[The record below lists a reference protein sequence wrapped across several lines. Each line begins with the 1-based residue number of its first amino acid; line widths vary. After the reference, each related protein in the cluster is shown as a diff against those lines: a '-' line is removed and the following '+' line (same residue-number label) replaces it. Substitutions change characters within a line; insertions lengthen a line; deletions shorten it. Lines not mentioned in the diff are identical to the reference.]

1 MHQTWSSIYMIS
13 ISYSRITAVILIF
26 LIGSSHSVLAFETE
40 QSEVLNIDGLK
51 LDDGMIIAHITLPER
66 IQTSIRPITVGLFVH
81 DASCSDAPL
90 IGWGQVI
97 PDPDSHVGILLY
109 GHIPLG
115 LTSGNITVQAA
126 TNMNDK
132 FPTLC
137 SPYISPP
144 KPLEYAVSSKEPA
157 EIDSWYNSHTIETKS
172 KPQYII
178 EDIIVSSDYMWV
190 SPGSLI
196 KPEVVV
202 KNQGED
208 DTSPIPV
215 QVDAYLGERLL
226 TPNEAQISPL
236 MNGEKKTFTLSYSI
250 PSDMDYGTYDLTMV
264 LDPNL
269 LTGKGDAYSSGGKI
283 SLSTPDDDSFIGCAA
298 CWAAAHN
305 N

>member
-1 MHQTWSSIYMIS
+1 MSS
-13 ISYSRITAVILIF
+13 ISYSRIVAVILIF
-26 LIGSSHSVLAFETE
+26 FICSSYSVFALEKE
-40 QSEVLNIDGLK
+40 KSGVLSIDELK
-51 LDDGMIIAHITLPER
+51 LDDGMVIAHITLPESV
-66 IQTSIRPITVGLFVH
+66 QTSIRPITVGLFVH
-81 DASCSDAPL
+81 DASCPDAPL
-90 IGWGQVI
+90 IGWRQVI
-97 PDPDSHVGILLY
+97 PDPDSHVGISLY

-115 LTSGNITVQAA
+115 LTSENITVQVA

-144 KPLEYAVSSKEPA
+144 KPLEYAVSSKQPA
-157 EIDSWYNSHTIETKS
+157 EMDSWYNSHTIETKS
-172 KPQYII
+172 KPLYII

-215 QVDAYLGERLL
+215 QVDAYLGDRLL
-226 TPNEAQISPL
+226 TPQEAQISPL
-236 MNGEKKTFTLSYSI
+236 MGGEKKTFTMSYSI
-250 PSDMDYGTYDLTMV
+250 PSDLDYGTYDLTMV

-269 LTGKGDAYSSGGKI
+269 LTGKGDAYSGGGKI